1 MLYALALLTA
11 CLAPPADAQPAEMH
25 ALSLMAFKNGYGFV
39 REAGTATLTDGWFRV
54 PEVPQASFGL
64 LWLTGGDD
72 SRFVDRA
79 VADTVMGSR
88 AVEADTMDDLIAANE
103 GAQVSCAVTVGG
115 VAATISGVLERPIY
129 GSASPWPSAS
139 AFPIPSGLTQPRLV
153 PSGIEQIVLRT
164 PEGGTKLIP
173 RHAIEAITF
182 AEPPRRTKSLE
193 QEEPRLVARLSTAEG
208 PVTGSAPVELS
219 YMRKGVSWMP
229 SYGLSLLPEGRAR
242 IRLDATLIN
251 DAVDLAGG
259 TVGFIVGVPSFLLQ
273 DMLSPMSVRM
283 AWEGLSAYFGHGV
296 EGYAPMM
303 TQQMSNVAVTRSG
316 EAPGWDASGPNPVE
330 AAAEQAG
337 EREDLYVYTVP
348 DVTLPKGSRGLFRV
362 FESEVPYE
370 DVYLLTIDDDPAT
383 QYREVAERIEDPDL
397 VRALQRPKVWHA
409 VRLTNTTDAPWT
421 TGAAATTRGGL
432 PIGQAL
438 MPFTT
443 PGDTVDVK
451 LTVAPTVVASR
462 EEKEAARDLNALTVN
477 GHQWHRVKLTGQIRL
492 ENHGGKDARAIVHRK
507 INGRFLEA
515 GAGGNA
521 YTIATSAYSVNPLS
535 EAAWDVTVVA
545 GGSLELPFQ
554 YEVYVSY

>member
-1 MLYALALLTA
+1 MLYAFALLTA
-11 CLAPPADAQPAEMH
+11 CLAPPADVQPAEMR

-39 REAGTATLTDGWFRV
+39 REAGTATLTDGWLRV

-64 LWLTGGDD
+64 LWLTGGGDGQ
-72 SRFVDRA
+72 FVDRA
-79 VADTVMGSR
+79 IADTSEAST
-88 AVEADTMDDLIAANE
+88 AVDAATFDDLILANE
-103 GAQVSCAVTVGG
+103 GAQIVCVVMRGG
-115 VAATISGVLERPIY
+115 EMKDYRGKLRRPICSSLGY
-129 GSASPWPSAS
+129 EPLAS
-139 AFPIPSGLTQPRLV
+139 AFPVPDGLREPRPV
-153 PSGIEQIVLRT
+153 PSGIEYLVIEEASGET
-164 PEGGTKLIP
+164 MLIP
-173 RHAIEAITF
+173 RQALQSLTFLEA
-182 AEPPRRTKSLE
+182 PVRTKSVGRTE
-193 QEEPRLVARLSTAEG
+193 ARLLAR
-208 PVTGSAPVELS
+208 VTGADGPAAGAVPVEMS
-219 YMRKGVSWMP
+219 YMRKGISWMP
-229 SYGLSLLPEGRAR
+229 SYGLALLPEGKAR

-251 DAVDLAGG
+251 DAVDLTGG

-273 DMLSPMSVRM
+273 DMLSPVSVRM
-283 AWEGLSAYFGHGV
+283 AWEGLSPYFGHGV

-316 EAPGWDASGPNPVE
+316 EERGWDASEPNPVD
-330 AAAEQAG
+330 AAAQAG
-337 EREDLYVYTVP
+337 EKEDLYVYTVP

-383 QYREVAERIEDPDL
+383 QSRQMAERIEDPDL

-409 VRLTNTTDAPWT
+409 VRLTNTTNAPWT
-421 TGAAATTRGGL
+421 TGAAATTREGL

-451 LTVAPTVVASR
+451 LTVAPTIVASR
-462 EEKEAARDLNALTVN
+462 EENEAARELNALSVN

-492 ENHGGKDARAIVHRK
+492 ENHGGKDARVIVHRK